1 MLSWKGYGSDSAGQG
16 GPECGASR
24 DRRVGQ
30 PEPMARW
37 TGFDPDGCDRMNSIA
52 EEEKARPN
60 APLLRRFDA
69 EFLRPY
75 RWPIALGLFGL
86 LVQSVLLLPIPLL
99 QGWVVDRLVGYVR
112 ASGAGGTQTPVI
124 DPSVVEAARAAAA
137 RAIGLALAAT
147 IGLHAI
153 RTLLAWRIAAMMGRI
168 SQEVVV
174 AMRGALH
181 RKLMRL
187 PMAYFDAQ
195 QTGRLMARVTS
206 DVGSILMFIRS
217 GILQVLNDLISSL
230 AIAVLLAWLE
240 WRLALVAV
248 VAVPLYAANQRAF
261 FGRLRRLSDEIR
273 AQVAALYALLSE
285 RISAVRVVRS
295 FAKED
300 AELDEL
306 DRRIDRHRALNW
318 ANTRAS
324 AALGGLATL
333 ISGTGTVVVIAYG
346 IMLVGRGVLTVGEL
360 LAIYALV
367 GQLYQPIVRL
377 TQFQATAVST
387 QVSIE
392 RLYEI
397 FDEPEPVSDRPGA
410 LAIPQP
416 RGAIEYRGV
425 SFAYSADGPRVLR
438 DINLKIE
445 PGTHLG
451 IVGPSGAGKSTL
463 LALLPRLYDLPDDP
477 DETGRSWGSVRFDGR
492 DVRNVR
498 LADLRRSVALVPQQ
512 ALLFEGSIRTN
523 LLYAN
528 PEATENQMWDA
539 LEIADLAATVA
550 ALPAALDAPVAE
562 RGDSLS
568 GGQRQRMALAR
579 AIIAQPA
586 VLLLDDCTSAL
597 DAETEARIQQS
608 LERSLPGQT
617 FVIVSHKIASVRRA
631 DHIVVLEAGAIVEQ
645 GTHHDLIALGGHYA
659 EIHRQQTSALS
670 SVR

>member
-1 MLSWKGYGSDSAGQG
+1 MV
-16 GPECGASR
+16 
-24 DRRVGQ
+24 RR
-30 PEPMARW
+30 
-37 TGFDPDGCDRMNSIA
+37 TGFDPDGCGRMNSIA
-52 EEEKARPN
+52 ENEKSRPN
-60 APLLRRFDA
+60 APPLRRFEA

-75 RWPIALGLFGL
+75 RWPIALGLCGL

-112 ASGAGGTQTPVI
+112 ASGGGGTETAVVN
-124 DPSVVEAARAAAA
+124 PSVVAVARAAAA

-147 IGLHAI
+147 IGLHAV

-217 GILQVLNDLISSL
+217 GVLQVLNDLISSL

-240 WRLALVAV
+240 WRLALVAL
-248 VAVPLYAANQRAF
+248 VAVPLYAVNQRVF

-300 AELDEL
+300 DELDEL

-324 AALGGLATL
+324 AALAGLATV
-333 ISGTGTVVVIAYG
+333 ISGVGTVFVIAYG
-346 IMLVGRGVLTVGEL
+346 IVLVGRGVLTVGEL

-377 TQFQATAVST
+377 TQFQATAIST

-397 FDEPEPVSDRPGA
+397 FDEPEPVRDRPGA

-425 SFAYSADGPRVLR
+425 SFAYTPDGARLLC
-438 DINLKIE
+438 DIDLKIE

-463 LALLPRLYDLPDDP
+463 LALLPRLYDLPDGT
-477 DETGRSWGSVRFDGR
+477 DETGRGWGSIHLDGT
-492 DVRNVR
+492 DVRDLR
-498 LADLRRSVALVPQQ
+498 LADLRRAVALVPQQ

-528 PEATENQMWDA
+528 PEATEEQMWDA
-539 LEIADLAATVA
+539 LRIADLAATVA
-550 ALPAALDAPVAE
+550 ALPAGLDSTVAE

-579 AIIAQPA
+579 AIVAQPT
-586 VLLLDDCTSAL
+586 VLLLDDCTSSL

-608 LERSLPGQT
+608 LERGLPGRT
-617 FVIVSHKIASVRRA
+617 FVIVSHKVSSVRRA
-631 DHIVVLEAGAIVEQ
+631 DHILVLEAGSVVEH
-645 GTHHDLIALGGHYA
+645 GTHDDLIALGGHYA
-659 EIHRQQTSALS
+659 ETHRQQTAALTT
-670 SVR
+670 VE